1 VKKSL
6 IKSALFGF
14 SLVFF
19 GSCATHSAFTGNL
32 KSTQTSVVLSQS
44 NYRVINHVD
53 GQAKAT
59 YVFGIGG
66 LSKTSLIEQARSEMY
81 SKADLQGGSRA
92 IVNETFSTKTS
103 FFLFFWKKQ
112 INSSADIIEFK

>member
-1 VKKSL
+1 M
-6 IKSALFGF
+6 
-14 SLVFF
+14 
-19 GSCATHSAFTGNL
+19 
-32 KSTQTSVVLSQS
+32 
-44 NYRVINHVD
+44 D

-103 FFLFFWKKQ
+103 FFSFFFWKKQ